1 MVSEGGKQMKEET
14 ITVTITLPKSLL
26 DKVEAKAKF
35 EMRSRSGQI
44 ANIIKTHFDKD
55 GDQR

>member
-1 MVSEGGKQMKEET
+1 MVSEGGKRMKEET

-26 DKVEAKAKF
+26 DKVEEKSKI